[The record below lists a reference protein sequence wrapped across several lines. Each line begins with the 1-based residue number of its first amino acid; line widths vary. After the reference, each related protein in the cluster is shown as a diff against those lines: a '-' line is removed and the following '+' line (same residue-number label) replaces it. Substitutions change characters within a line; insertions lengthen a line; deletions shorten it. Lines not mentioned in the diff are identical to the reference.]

1 MDVNSLIDTYVSWLH
16 QEISF
21 KKLGEYYEITS
32 PFLDMNN
39 DYLQLYAKAND
50 DKVWFSDDGYL
61 INEFISS
68 GFTLSAKKKK
78 DIQNAVSQF
87 GVQLDDKQLTME
99 APASLFPQK
108 KHLFIQ
114 AMLKVC
120 DMYSTYQPRQISLFT
135 EDISGFMDSNEIYST
150 QNVQF
155 SGKTGFTHTYDF
167 LLQRTKNKPT
177 RLCRAINSPTK
188 DSVSSVLFSWEDTKD
203 ARREESQLIVF
214 LNDRNHIAA
223 GVENGFHKY
232 NAETILW
239 SQRNSER
246 SINLLS
252 A

>member
-1 MDVNSLIDTYVSWLH
+1 MDVKYMIDTYVNWLH

-21 KKLGEYYEITS
+21 KQLGEYYEITS

-50 DKVWFSDDGYL
+50 DKIWFSDDGYL
-61 INEFISS
+61 LNELIST
-68 GFTLSAKKKK
+68 GFTLSKKKK
-78 DIQNAVSQF
+78 EDIQNAISQF
-87 GVQLDDKQLTME
+87 GVQLDDKELIME
-99 APASLFPQK
+99 APASQFPQK

-114 AMLKVC
+114 AMLRVC
-120 DMYSTYQPRQISLFT
+120 DLYSTCQPRQTSLFT
-135 EDISGFMDSNEIYST
+135 EDISGFLDSNEIYCT

-155 SGKTGFTHTYDF
+155 SGKTGFTHNYDF

-177 RLCRAINSPTK
+177 RLCRAINSPSK
-188 DSVSSVLFSWEDTKD
+188 EKMSSVLFSWEDTRD
-203 ARREESQLIVF
+203 ARKEESQLIVF

-223 GVENGFHKY
+223 GVENGFHNY
-232 NAETILW
+232 QVETILW
-239 SQRNSER
+239 SERNSKQ